1 MKNKKE
7 KNFETVTFRLTE
19 QQLEKLK
26 QIAEK
31 ENRTLS
37 NYIRTKIFFNGKC

>member
-1 MKNKKE
+1 MKNKEE
-7 KNFETVTFRLTE
+7 KDSEFVTFRVTK

-26 QIAEK
+26 LYAEK

-37 NYIRTKIFFNGKC
+37 NYIRTKIFFNGKF